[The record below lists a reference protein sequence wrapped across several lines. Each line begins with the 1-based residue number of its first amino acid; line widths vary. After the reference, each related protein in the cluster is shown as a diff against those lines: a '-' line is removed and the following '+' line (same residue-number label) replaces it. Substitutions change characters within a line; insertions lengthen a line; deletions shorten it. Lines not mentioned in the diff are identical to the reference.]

1 MNFNSKTRRNISK
14 ERTVGQTD
22 RESFIVITTTLV
34 TVWAVCVC
42 ESNWLTTLYF
52 HHWLPCVCV
61 CVSVCACVSNWLT
74 TLYFHHWLPCVCVS
88 VCGVSLTDWPR
99 CISTT
104 GCPAC
109 RDSCTVS
116 PAPSLSTV
124 KRQNTLC
131 ACEVEGRD
139 ATSVPFA
146 NIQLH
151 TISYLQ
157 ASWKFCE
164 RSHVFWHLVSNFH
177 CK

>member
-1 MNFNSKTRRNISK
+1 MCIRDRR
-14 ERTVGQTD
+14 
-22 RESFIVITTTLV
+22 
-34 TVWAVCVC
+34 VC
-42 ESNWLTTLYF
+42 E
-52 HHWLPCVCV
+52 CVWCE
-61 CVSVCACVSNWLT
+61 SNWLT

-88 VCGVSLTDWPR
+88 VCGVSLTDWPRCISTTGCPVCVYVCVCVSLTDWPR